1 MDPDQIISIIQENIE
16 TAKKG
21 KYRKRDLFGKAK
33 KLMFLKQITSIVG
46 VRRCGKST
54 LMKELVRVAL
64 KYTSQKNLLYLNLEH
79 PFFNQFKE
87 DINNLQLIYDVF
99 KKQIE
104 PRKKIFVFL
113 DEIQFFKDWQVFVK
127 HLYEKN
133 EAKIVLTG
141 SNSSLLSSELA
152 TLLSG
157 RTIPLYVFPFSIHE
171 SKTSFK
177 HYLTEGG
184 FPEVVLSDV
193 PKGLLAETYYKNIL
207 YQDVI
212 PRFGIK
218 NSMAIENLS
227 FYLLSN
233 IGKEL
238 SYNPLKSFSN
248 LDDKTVKQYMYYLQD
263 ANLIYILNNYDFSLK
278 KMIGNKKK
286 VYCVDPIFTR
296 LSFKNTPDYG
306 RLFENFVYMQLKRI
320 GAEIYF
326 HKNGGECDFIL
337 KKGLGITSAIQ
348 VCYELNKDNR
358 EREFKGL
365 INALNT
371 FNLTQGFIVTPTQKK
386 EEVYSGKKIKII
398 DMAMFIKKFGMNS
411 EKAIF

>member
-1 MDPDQIISIIQENIE
+1 
-16 TAKKG
+16 
-21 KYRKRDLFGKAK
+21 
-33 KLMFLKQITSIVG
+33 
-46 VRRCGKST
+46 
-54 LMKELVRVAL
+54 
-64 KYTSQKNLLYLNLEH
+64 
-79 PFFNQFKE
+79 
-87 DINNLQLIYDVF
+87 
-99 KKQIE
+99 
-104 PRKKIFVFL
+104 
-113 DEIQFFKDWQVFVK
+113 
-127 HLYEKN
+127 
-133 EAKIVLTG
+133 
-141 SNSSLLSSELA
+141 
-152 TLLSG
+152 
-157 RTIPLYVFPFSIHE
+157 
-171 SKTSFK
+171 
-177 HYLTEGG
+177 
-184 FPEVVLSDV
+184 
-193 PKGLLAETYYKNIL
+193 
-207 YQDVI
+207 
-212 PRFGIK
+212 
-218 NSMAIENLS
+218 MAIENLS

-248 LDDKTVKQYMYYLQD
+248 LDDKTVKQSMYYLQD